1 MPAKKF
7 RHKHKSIHKAIL
19 YCVASLQ
26 PATPPDVDA
35 FFFSLFSF
43 KRISIEILNAKILQ
57 LDR

>member
-1 MPAKKF
+1 LSAKKF
-7 RHKHKSIHKAIL
+7 RHKHKAHSTKAIF

-43 KRISIEILNAKILQ
+43 KNKFLSR
-57 LDR
+57 